1 MVYKC
6 KYIVPDASEVITDKR
21 DPKSIKTLIQVSNN
35 NERMRIKSRES
46 VKDRND
52 FSLYLYNVTDD

>member
-52 FSLYLYNVTDD
+52 FSLFLYNITDD